1 MLKYIGKRITAVIPV
16 LFIVSLVVFFMIH
29 LIPGDPARVILGDQA
44 LEEDVLA
51 LQQQMGL
58 NDPIWIQYINWIVD
72 IFHGDL
78 GQSLFIDEP
87 MTTLIWEHLLPTLAL
102 SVNALV
108 IAVIIAIPCGIFA
121 AKNRGRAVDQILM
134 GTSMIGISVPNFL
147 IGLLLILL
155 CSVKFNWFPSSGY
168 KTLQDGFGLHF
179 KYLFLPSLALGLM
192 HAALITRMTRS
203 SMLEVL
209 GSDYIKMA
217 RAKGV
222 KENVILFKHA
232 LKNALLPIITVIGQS
247 LVSLLSG
254 ALVTES
260 VFNIPGI
267 GQLVVTSINR
277 RDYEVIQAV
286 ILVIA
291 IINVLVMLLIDILYG
306 FADSRIRMQ
315 NN

>member
-1 MLKYIGKRITAVIPV
+1 MLKYIGKRIVAVIPV

-51 LQQQMGL
+51 LQEQMGL
-58 NDPIWIQYINWIVD
+58 NDPIWLQYINWIVD

-78 GQSLFIDEP
+78 GESLFIDAP

-102 SVNALV
+102 SFNALV

-134 GTSMIGISVPNFL
+134 GTSMLGISVPNFL

-155 CSVKFNWFPSSGY
+155 CAVKFNWFPSSGY
-168 KTLQDGFGLHF
+168 KTLEDGIGIHF

-306 FADSRIRMQ
+306 FSDSRIRMQ
-315 NN
+315 DN

>member
-1 MLKYIGKRITAVIPV
+1 MLKYIGKRIIAVIPV
-16 LFIVSLVVFFMIH
+16 LFIVSLVVFFLIH
-29 LIPGDPARVILGDQA
+29 LIPGDPARVMLGDQA
-44 LEEDVLA
+44 LEEEVIA
-51 LQQQMGL
+51 LQQEMGL
-58 NDPIWIQYINWIVD
+58 NAPIWLQYINWISNV
-72 IFHGDL
+72 FRGDW
-78 GQSLFIDEP
+78 GKSLFIDEP
-87 MTTLIWEHLLPTLAL
+87 MGIILIEHLLPTLAL
-102 SVNALV
+102 SFNALIIEV
-108 IAVIIAIPCGIFA
+108 LIAVPCGIYA
-121 AKNRGRAVDQILM
+121 AKNRGRVGDQVLM
-134 GTSMIGISVPNFL
+134 GASMVGISIPNFL

-155 CSVKFNWFPSSGY
+155 CAVKLDWFPSSGY
-168 KTLQDGFGLHF
+168 KTLEDGIGPHF

-192 HAALITRMTRS
+192 HASLITRMTRS

-286 ILVIA
+286 VLLIA
-291 IINVLVMLLIDILYG
+291 LINVAVMLLIDILYG
-306 FADSRIRMQ
+306 FADARVCMKSE
-315 NN
+315 

>member
-1 MLKYIGKRITAVIPV
+1 MLKYIGKRIAAVIPV

-254 ALVTES
+254 ALVTEN

>member
-1 MLKYIGKRITAVIPV
+1 MLKYIGKRIIAVIPV
-16 LFIVSLVVFFMIH
+16 LFIVSLVVFFLIH
-29 LIPGDPARVILGDQA
+29 LIPGDPARVMLGDQA
-44 LEEDVLA
+44 LEEEVIA
-51 LQQQMGL
+51 LQQEMGL
-58 NDPIWIQYINWIVD
+58 NAPIWLQYINWISNV
-72 IFHGDL
+72 FRGDW
-78 GQSLFIDEP
+78 GKSLFIDEP
-87 MTTLIWEHLLPTLAL
+87 MGIILIEHLLPTLAL
-102 SVNALV
+102 SFNALI
-108 IAVIIAIPCGIFA
+108 IAVLIAVPCGIYA
-121 AKNRGRAVDQILM
+121 AKNRGRVGDQVLM
-134 GTSMIGISVPNFL
+134 GASMVGISIPNFL

-155 CSVKFNWFPSSGY
+155 CAVKLDWFPSSGY
-168 KTLQDGFGLHF
+168 KTLEDGIGSHF

-192 HAALITRMTRS
+192 HASLITRMTRS

-286 ILVIA
+286 VLLIA
-291 IINVLVMLLIDILYG
+291 LINVAVMLLIDILYG
-306 FADSRIRMQ
+306 FADARVCMKSE
-315 NN
+315 

>member
-1 MLKYIGKRITAVIPV
+1 MV
-16 LFIVSLVVFFMIH
+16 
-29 LIPGDPARVILGDQA
+29 
-44 LEEDVLA
+44 
-51 LQQQMGL
+51 
-58 NDPIWIQYINWIVD
+58 
-72 IFHGDL
+72 
-78 GQSLFIDEP
+78 
-87 MTTLIWEHLLPTLAL
+87 
-102 SVNALV
+102 
-108 IAVIIAIPCGIFA
+108 
-121 AKNRGRAVDQILM
+121 
-134 GTSMIGISVPNFL
+134 GISIPNFL

-155 CSVKFNWFPSSGY
+155 CAVKLDWFPSSGY
-168 KTLQDGFGLHF
+168 KTLEDGIGSHF

-192 HAALITRMTRS
+192 HASLITRMTRS

-286 ILVIA
+286 VLLIA
-291 IINVLVMLLIDILYG
+291 LINVAVMLLIDILYG
-306 FADSRIRMQ
+306 FADARVCMKSE
-315 NN
+315 

>member
-1 MLKYIGKRITAVIPV
+1 MLKYIGKRILAVIPV
-16 LFIVSLVVFFMIH
+16 LFIVSLVVFFLIH
-29 LIPGDPARVILGDQA
+29 LIPGDPARVMLGDQA
-44 LEEDVLA
+44 LEEDVIA

-58 NDPIWIQYINWIVD
+58 NDPIWLQYINWIKNL
-72 IFHGDL
+72 FHGNW
-78 GQSLFIDEP
+78 GKSLFIDEP
-87 MTTLIWEHLLPTLAL
+87 MGKILWEHLLPTLAL
-102 SVNALV
+102 SLNALL
-108 IAVIIAIPCGIFA
+108 IAVVIAIPCGIYA
-121 AKNRGRAVDQILM
+121 AKNRGRVGDQALL
-134 GTSMIGISVPNFL
+134 GASMVGISIPNFL

-155 CSVKFNWFPSSGY
+155 FAVKFNIFPSSGY
-168 KTLQDGFGLHF
+168 KTFEDGIGNHI

-232 LKNALLPIITVIGQS
+232 LKNALLPIITVVGQS

-260 VFNIPGI
+260 VFNIPGV

-286 ILVIA
+286 VLLIA
-291 IINVLVMLLIDILYG
+291 LINVAVMLMIDILYG
-306 FADSRIRMQ
+306 VVDSRVRMK
-315 NN
+315 NA

>member
-1 MLKYIGKRITAVIPV
+1 MLKYIRKRIIAVIPV
-16 LFIVSLVVFFMIH
+16 LFIVSLVVFFLIH
-29 LIPGDPARVILGDQA
+29 LIPGDPARVMLGDQA
-44 LEEDVLA
+44 LEEDVIA

-58 NDPIWIQYINWIVD
+58 NDPIWLQYIHWIINV
-72 IFHGDL
+72 FRGDW
-78 GQSLFIDEP
+78 GESLFIDEP
-87 MTTLIWEHLLPTLAL
+87 MRAILWEHLLPTLAL
-102 SVNALV
+102 SFQALA
-108 IAVIIAIPCGIFA
+108 IAVVIAIPCGIYA
-121 AKNRGRAVDQILM
+121 AKNRGRAGDQALM
-134 GTSMIGISVPNFL
+134 GASMLGTSIPNFL

-155 CSVKFNWFPSSGY
+155 CAVKLDIFPSSGY
-168 KTLQDGFGLHF
+168 KTLADGAGAHF
-179 KYLFLPSLALGLM
+179 RYLFLPSLALGLM

-222 KENVILFKHA
+222 RENVLLFKHA

-286 ILVIA
+286 VLLIA
-291 IINVLVMLLIDILYG
+291 LINVAVMLFIDILYG
-306 FADSRIRMQ
+306 FADSRVRMK
-315 NN
+315 N

>member
-1 MLKYIGKRITAVIPV
+1 MLKYIGKRIAAVIPV